1 MKDQLNFNIACLYGE
16 LQCISKPKIS
26 KDRCLFSVI
35 LCTPVNPTIAAAM
48 EAKFSQRGRDL
59 YSPKQGRVHS
69 TVCCCLFRCDGISE
83 QILILQPARELLRR
97 DTVGTPLQLATS
109 SHHKL
114 VAPLKNFAYMLR
126 AYTSAFRAGLSLFST
141 GDTQLAN

>member
-1 MKDQLNFNIACLYGE
+1 MGWNERSVEFQYRLPLYGE

-59 YSPKQGRVHS
+59 YSPKQGRAI
-69 TVCCCLFRCDGISE
+69 F
-83 QILILQPARELLRR
+83 
-97 DTVGTPLQLATS
+97 
-109 SHHKL
+109 
-114 VAPLKNFAYMLR
+114 F
-126 AYTSAFRAGLSLFST
+126 
-141 GDTQLAN
+141 